1 VHRHTAGAA
10 PPHVHR
16 HIPTGLGAIYPH
28 INFGTVEIRWAGAE
42 AAEERGTMSVR
53 IHDERGAVQL
63 QHTLSLGQ
71 TADAEGARWRTALQ
85 GEVPT
90 IFDAAAR
97 LRLPITGAALLL
109 GVGVMGF
116 VQRSRQRAALERRRA
131 LKKAA

>member
-1 VHRHTAGAA
+1 
-10 PPHVHR
+10 
-16 HIPTGLGAIYPH
+16 
-28 INFGTVEIRWAGAE
+28 
-42 AAEERGTMSVR
+42 MSVR
-53 IHDERGAVQL
+53 IHDEQGAVQL
-63 QHTLSLGQ
+63 QHTLRLGQ